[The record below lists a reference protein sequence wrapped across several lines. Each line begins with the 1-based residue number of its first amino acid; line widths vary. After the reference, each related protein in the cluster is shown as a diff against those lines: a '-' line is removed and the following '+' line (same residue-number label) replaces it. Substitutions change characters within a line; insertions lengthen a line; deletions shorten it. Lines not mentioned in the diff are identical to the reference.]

1 MESQSHSHNRLG
13 WALVAN
19 FGTHPTWCREP
30 LRRPSDCA
38 SWAVK
43 VWGSL
48 GFWSLFLSSIL
59 GLLGFHVFSQPSAD
73 FSKLLI
79 DVQSRGSTPQP
90 LQELDAKFRRM
101 WHEMLKK
108 SWGKVNNDRLTTH
121 HTSPHPISLLNR
133 GPTDGIG
140 LGSASSCVSWPRQAS
155 ASCDVPGLVEIQW

>member
-1 MESQSHSHNRLG
+1 MWSHRVAIG
-13 WALVAN
+13 WDGPLWRTSVPILHDV
-19 FGTHPTWCREP
+19 GKP

-43 VWGSL
+43 VSWKCQEVWVIWA
-48 GFWSLFLSSIL
+48 FFLSSIL
-59 GLLGFHVFSQPSAD
+59 GWMAFSQPSPD

-79 DVQSRGSTPQP
+79 DVQARGSTPQP

-101 WHEMLKK
+101 WHEMLKNHEARSK
-108 SWGKVNNDRLTTH
+108 KNDLPLTTP
-121 HTSPHPISLLNR
+121 SPHPISLMNQ

-155 ASCDVPGLVEIQW
+155 ASCDVPGLVEIQS

>member
-1 MESQSHSHNRLG
+1 MGPCGELRYPSYMMSGAPQKAIGLCVVSCESVRKFGFLEPFFDFFCLLFWG
-13 WALVAN
+13 WW
-19 FGTHPTWCREP
+19 F
-30 LRRPSDCA
+30 
-38 SWAVK
+38 
-43 VWGSL
+43 
-48 GFWSLFLSSIL
+48 FLNPVLI
-59 GLLGFHVFSQPSAD
+59 

-121 HTSPHPISLLNR
+121 HTSPHPISLSNR

-140 LGSASSCVSWPRQAS
+140 PGSASSCVSWPRQAS